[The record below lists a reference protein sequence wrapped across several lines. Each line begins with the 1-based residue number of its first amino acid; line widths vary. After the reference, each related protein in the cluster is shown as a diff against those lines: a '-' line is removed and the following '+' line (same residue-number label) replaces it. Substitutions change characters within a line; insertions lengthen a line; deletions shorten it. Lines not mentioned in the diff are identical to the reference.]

1 MARLILTRLTLTV
14 LLLVMALVLLVLGYL
29 QFADLNKY
37 NALLE
42 AKVTEATGRAFT
54 LEEMDLELLPAL
66 RFVAHGVS
74 LAGPDWGSE
83 PQMLQLGT
91 LVVTVK
97 PTSLLFGPPQIESL
111 TLKDVVLL
119 LETDASGDLNW
130 SLDQGVAEAGEGSFE
145 QPAESGL
152 SHQMPVE
159 LEKVTVSHL
168 LVKRRQPGK
177 AEQQLALDQL
187 EIKPEAAGVMELA
200 GSGKARSLV
209 FEFAAGLALSRE
221 EVAIN
226 PLQLRIGSSDIDGSI
241 RLESGDFKLTQVELA
256 SKKLDLTEL
265 LGEEGEGGTSSEG
278 SRTSHPASAAA
289 KGGYIFVDDPLPL
302 EQLRHYAMEFRLAIG
317 ELVSR
322 NVTMENLNAAG
333 SLRDGELNADIE
345 FATPVGARSAS
356 RIRLKAVGDGAQL
369 RASVNARDLRLNIAS
384 GKDAQPEQV
393 PPISLSLSVTS
404 SGGSPR
410 ALAAGSNG
418 DVLVTI
424 GQGRID
430 NKLVGRVSGDILAEL
445 SAALNPFSKKD
456 SYTTFEC
463 GVIQFLVEDGM
474 ATLDPMVL
482 QGEKVTIL
490 ADGTLDLKTEEL
502 DIKFNTQPREGIGVS
517 ADMFVTPFVALRGT
531 LVNPTVGANKTGALV
546 AAGTGGLSL
555 FLRGARDRLG
565 GSRDHCEETL
575 PSFSHPPLAGE

>member
-1 MARLILTRLTLTV
+1 MARLILAV
-14 LLLVMALVLLVLGYL
+14 LLLAVAVVVLVLGYL

-37 NALLE
+37 KALLE
-42 AKVTEATGRAFT
+42 AEVAEATGREFT

-74 LAGPDWGSE
+74 LASPDWASE

-91 LVVTVK
+91 LVAVVK
-97 PTSLLFGPPQIESL
+97 PASLLFGPPQIESI
-111 TLKDVVLL
+111 TLEDVVLL
-119 LETDASGDLNW
+119 LETDPGGDLNW
-130 SLDQGVAEAGEGSFE
+130 SLDQGVAGAGKGSGE
-145 QPAESGL
+145 RPDESGL
-152 SHQMPVE
+152 SRPMPVK
-159 LEKVTVSHL
+159 LGKVTVSHL
-168 LVKRRQPGK
+168 LVKRRQPGR
-177 AEQQLALDQL
+177 AEQRLALDEL
-187 EIKPEAAGVMELA
+187 VIKPEAAGVMELA
-200 GSGKARSLV
+200 GSGKVGSLAFDV
-209 FEFAAGLALSRE
+209 AAGLAMSRE

-226 PLQLRIGSSDIDGSI
+226 PLQLRIGSSDMGGSI
-241 RLESGDFKLTQVELA
+241 RLDSDGFRLTQVDLT

-265 LGEEGEGGTSSEG
+265 LGEEGAGATSSAG
-278 SRTSHPASAAA
+278 TRTSHPASAEG

-302 EQLRHYAMEFRLAIG
+302 EQLRHYAMEFRLSVE
-317 ELVSR
+317 ELVGST
-322 NVTMENLNAAG
+322 VTLENLNAAG
-333 SLRDGELNADIE
+333 SLRDGELNADVE

-356 RIRLKAVGDGAQL
+356 RIRLKTLGDGAQL
-369 RASVNARDLRLNIAS
+369 QASVNARDLRLNIAS
-384 GKDAQPEQV
+384 GKGAQPGQI
-393 PPISLSLSVTS
+393 PPASISLNLTS

-418 DVLVTI
+418 DLLVTI

-456 SYTTFEC
+456 SYSTFEC
-463 GVIQFLVEDGM
+463 GVIKFLVEDGM

-490 ADGTLDLKTEEL
+490 ADGTVDLNTEKL

-517 ADMFVTPFVALRGT
+517 ADMFVTPFGALRGT
-531 LVNPTVGANKTGALV
+531 LANPTVGANKTGALV

-555 FLRGARDRLG
+555 FLRGAWDRLG
-565 GSRDHCEETL
+565 GSRNHCKETL
-575 PSFSHPPLAGE
+575 PSFTHPPLAGE